1 MEKQVYSM
9 PEPKP
14 YSPYRKFRNTLK
26 NTLSN
31 PYNIIVIVSIIL
43 LSYLILM
50 PLFEMIRTTFVL
62 AKMDVRRTG
71 GREGDFTL
79 FYWIQILKSPLA
91 KNMLY
96 RPLANSFVIALSTSA
111 IGIILGSSIAWL
123 LVRSDLPFKRFFSLA
138 AIIPYMLPSWTI
150 SMAWMTVFRN
160 ERIGGSQGFLNYLG
174 VPVPD
179 WLAYGPVAII
189 TVLSIHYYAYAYLLV
204 SAALRSVNS
213 EYEEMGELLGANK
226 YGILKNITFP
236 LVLPAILSSFI
247 LTFSKSMGT
256 FGVPSF
262 LGSKVGYYTVSTM
275 LYSTIKNRQTNIGFA
290 ISLILII
297 LAAINILINQKL
309 IGSRKSYV
317 TIGGKGGRSNVL
329 QLRKWKIPI
338 TSFLLIFIA
347 AAVIM
352 PLLILVYQSFM
363 LRTGDYGFSNF
374 TLHFWIGN
382 PDPQIMRA
390 LPGIFKDAQ
399 FWKYIWN
406 TLKLIFVTS
415 IFAAVCGQII
425 GYINSRG
432 RNLRSGKFVEQL
444 VFIPYLIPSIAFGAM
459 YLSMFASSRQIEIF
473 GTSITL
479 VPSLY
484 GTFAVLVLVSI
495 VKHLPFASRAGTATM
510 MQISLELEEAGQI
523 AGAGFLRRFVRIMF
537 PLSKNGFI
545 SGFMLIFISIM
556 KELDLI
562 VILMTPSQTT
572 LPFMA
577 YTYTL
582 EGYAPQAA
590 NAVVIVMFAIVF
602 FVYYLANR
610 FFNADIAGGLG
621 GGG

>member
-1 MEKQVYSM
+1 ME
-9 PEPKP
+9 PELRP
-14 YSPYRKFRNTLK
+14 YSPYRKYRNVVR
-26 NTLSN
+26 NIVSS
-31 PYNIIVIVSIIL
+31 PYNIIVFISIIL
-43 LSYLILM
+43 LAYLILA
-50 PLFEMIRTTFVL
+50 PLFEMIRTTFTL
-62 AKMDVRRTG
+62 ARMDERRTG
-71 GREGDFTL
+71 GRAGDFTF
-79 FYWIQILKSPLA
+79 FYWIQILKSQIS

-96 RPLANSFVIALSTSA
+96 QPLANSFIIALSTSGA
-111 IGIILGSSIAWL
+111 GILLGSSIAWL
-123 LVRSDLPFKRFFSLA
+123 MVRSDLPFKRFFSLA
-138 AIIPYMLPSWTI
+138 VIIPYMLPSWTK
-150 SMAWMTVFRN
+150 SMAWLSVFRN

-174 VPVPD
+174 IPVPD

-189 TVLSIHYYAYAYLLV
+189 TVLSIHYYAYSYLLV

-226 YGILKNITFP
+226 YSILKSITFP
-236 LVLPAILSSFI
+236 LVLPAMLSSFI

-262 LGSKVGYYTVSTM
+262 LGTKVGYYTVSTM
-275 LYSTIKNRQTNIGFA
+275 LYSTIKNRQTNYGFA
-290 ISLILII
+290 ISLILIAI
-297 LAAINILINQKL
+297 AAINIFMNQKL

-317 TIGGKGGRSNVL
+317 TIGGKGARSNVL
-329 QLRKWKIPI
+329 QLRNWKIPI
-338 TSFLLIFIA
+338 TAALALFIA
-347 AAVIM
+347 CAVIM
-352 PLLILVYQSFM
+352 PLFILVYQSFM
-363 LRTGDYGFSNF
+363 LRLGDYGLSNF
-374 TLHFWIGN
+374 TLHYWAGN
-382 PDPQIMRA
+382 SDPLLMRG
-390 LPGIFKDAQ
+390 LPGIFKDPL
-399 FWKYIWN
+399 FWRYIRN
-406 TLKLIFVTS
+406 TLKLIFITS
-415 IFAAVCGQII
+415 IIAAVCGQII

-459 YLSMFASSRQIEIF
+459 YLSMFASARQISLF
-473 GTSITL
+473 GISITL

-484 GTFAVLVLVSI
+484 GTFAVLVLVSV

-523 AGAGFLRRFVRIMF
+523 AGAGFLKRFAQIMF

-562 VILMTPSQTT
+562 VILMTPNQTT
-572 LPFMA
+572 LPYMA
-577 YTYTL
+577 YTYSL
-582 EGYAPQAA
+582 EGYTQAA

-602 FVYYLANR
+602 FVYWLANR